1 MFYFWLTVIIFL
13 IFIEAMTAG
22 LTTIWFVASAL
33 ASLIISFFIDSFV
46 IQFGVFVLLGTLLL
60 ITTRPLLIKYIK
72 PKEVKT
78 NLDRII
84 DMEGH
89 VLKDITKN
97 EPGEVKVD
105 GKVWTA
111 ISSTE
116 IKKDNIV
123 RILEIKGNKI
133 KVEKVEE

>member
-1 MFYFWLTVIIFL
+1 MFYFWLVVIIFL
-13 IFIEAMTAG
+13 IFVEV
-22 LTTIWFVASAL
+22 TTIGLVTVWFVVSAL
-33 ASLIISFFIDSFV
+33 ASLILSFFTDNFV
-46 IQFGVFVLLGTLLL
+46 IQFGVFVILGGVLL
-60 ITTRPLLIKYIK
+60 ITTRPLLIKYVK

-84 DMEGH
+84 GMEGV

-97 EPGEVKVD
+97 ESGEVKVD

-111 ISSTE
+111 IASNQIS
-116 IKKDNIV
+116 KDSIV
-123 RILEIKGNKI
+123 KILEIKGTKI